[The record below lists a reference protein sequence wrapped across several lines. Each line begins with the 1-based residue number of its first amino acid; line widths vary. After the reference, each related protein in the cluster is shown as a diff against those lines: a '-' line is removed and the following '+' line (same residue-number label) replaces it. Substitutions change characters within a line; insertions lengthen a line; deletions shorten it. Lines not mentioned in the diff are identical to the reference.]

1 MLIPRP
7 TNESQPSASD
17 IATASGTSVSDSS
30 STPTTDDIIMHTKTM
45 TANRRYFFFSNF
57 LTTEDM
63 IYLSTPASSIMTSRS
78 AVMPNTVFLSIW
90 IPVPFFSVCTAD
102 SAGAV
107 FCFFIFRSPCLTVGS
122 FRPGIVALYSSNAYL
137 SSIFEYL
144 CKRIFFA
151 STVFFCNFFQINQKL
166 FFVLFLYSPPVSDNI

>member
-1 MLIPRP
+1 MLMPRP

-63 IYLSTPASSIMTSRS
+63 IYLSTPLRSNTIIGARIIFHHGIFPSSPANS
-78 AVMPNTVFLSIW
+78 
-90 IPVPFFSVCTAD
+90 
-102 SAGAV
+102 
-107 FCFFIFRSPCLTVGS
+107 
-122 FRPGIVALYSSNAYL
+122 
-137 SSIFEYL
+137 
-144 CKRIFFA
+144 
-151 STVFFCNFFQINQKL
+151 
-166 FFVLFLYSPPVSDNI
+166 

>member
-57 LTTEDM
+57 LTTEDI
-63 IYLSTPASSIMTSRS
+63 IYLSTPLRSRIRN
-78 AVMPNTVFLSIW
+78 VPPMRTMNTTIP
-90 IPVPFFSVCTAD
+90 IPVVICDEVNTII
-102 SAGAV
+102 GARI
-107 FCFFIFRSPCLTVGS
+107 IFHHGIFPSSPANS
-122 FRPGIVALYSSNAYL
+122 
-137 SSIFEYL
+137 
-144 CKRIFFA
+144 
-151 STVFFCNFFQINQKL
+151 
-166 FFVLFLYSPPVSDNI
+166 